1 MRYLLDSN
9 ILSDLIRNP
18 QGIVAEK
25 IGTVGEENICTSII
39 VVSELRYGASKKR
52 SIRLSAQLDAVLSV
66 LTTVPYESPA
76 DVEYARIRTE
86 LEQSGTPIG
95 GNDLLIA
102 AQAAA
107 LECVLVTDNVRE
119 FSRVKNLKVE
129 NWLRTE

>member
-25 IGTVGEENICTSII
+25 IRSVGEANVCTSII
-39 VVSELRYGASKKR
+39 VVSELRYGASKKL
-52 SIRLSAQLDAVLSV
+52 SIRLSTQLDAVLKV
-66 LTTVPYESPA
+66 LITLPYETPA

-102 AQAAA
+102 AQATA
-107 LECVLVTDNVRE
+107 LECVLVTDNVCE
-119 FSRVKNLKVE
+119 FSRVRNLKVE
-129 NWLRTE
+129 DWLRTE